1 MTIIDVFIYY
11 ETQRGDIVL
20 KILRGITTIRY
31 SIQDNKLYKYTA
43 VITLKIYVGAASK
56 NLIFYQLSHWRISDR
71 GINRYFTY
79 YENQRGDIVL

>member
-31 SIQDNKLYKYTA
+31 SIQDNKLYKYTN

-56 NLIFYQLSHWRISDR
+56 N
-71 GINRYFTY
+71 
-79 YENQRGDIVL
+79 

>member
-31 SIQDNKLYKYTA
+31 SIQDNKLYKYTN
-43 VITLKIYVGAASK
+43 VITLKIYVGADENINDCHNIDTSSLFH
-56 NLIFYQLSHWRISDR
+56 LIRCMK
-71 GINRYFTY
+71 TM
-79 YENQRGDIVL
+79 EEK